1 MTELKIKHYSLFAA
15 SFLLLWL
22 ADIPGGSILLILVW
36 QQMALY
42 LWQTEF
48 NKKLQ
53 IDCLVHSLMLLP
65 IFFFLGAVASF
76 VNIYLREFNLTLI
89 VFAGLLHLMVAFGIL
104 LFGISFFLD
113 YKKEKNM
120 TGILFENIQ
129 QIKVRKIYFLKLT
142 LIFMISTILLQLLS
156 FIPIGIDYAIV
167 AAYVFSHLMGKK
179 YQTKLGY
186 EKSTNLTVQ
195 ET

>member
-1 MTELKIKHYSLFAA
+1 MRELKLKHYSLYAA

-22 ADIPGGSILLILVW
+22 ADIPGGSILLIVLW

-48 NKKLQ
+48 SKKSQ
-53 IDCLVHSLMLLP
+53 IDCLIHSLTLLP

-76 VNIYLREFNLTLI
+76 SNIYLKELNLFLL
-89 VFAGLLHLMVAFGIL
+89 VFAGLLHLVVAFTVL

-113 YKKEKNM
+113 YKKELSI
-120 TGILFENIQ
+120 TDIFLENIQ
-129 QIKVRKIYFLKLT
+129 QIKVRKFYFFKLT
-142 LIFMISTILLQLLS
+142 VFFLIATLLLQLLS
-156 FIPIGIDYAIV
+156 VDYAIV
-167 AAYVFSHLMGKK
+167 AAYVLSHIMGKK

-186 EKSTNLTVQ
+186 VSKTNPTVQ
-195 ET
+195 AT